1 MSFVLIRQ
9 RGFTL
14 LELLVV
20 ISLIGFLMGVGAV
33 SYSKA
38 QKDTRDARR
47 KGDMKAVG
55 NGFEEFYGKNTRYPQ
70 DASEANTAIIGG
82 LPADPKNKEDYVYTI
97 GYDGTE
103 GLGYCACGLLESAT
117 GNATAV
123 PAGVNCNWGPGN
135 YFCVSNLQ

>member
-1 MSFVLIRQ
+1 MSSVPTK
-9 RGFTL
+9 GFTL

-47 KGDMKAVG
+47 KSDMKATQ

-70 DASEANTAIIGG
+70 NASEANTAIIGG
-82 LPADPKNKEDYVYTI
+82 LPADPKNNGNYVYTI
-97 GYDGTE
+97 GYDASE
-103 GLGYCACGLLESAT
+103 GLTYCACGLLESAT
-117 GNATAV
+117 GNATAL
-123 PAGVNCNWGPGN
+123 PTGTNCNWGSGS
-135 YFCVSNLQ
+135 YFCVSSLQ

>member
-1 MSFVLIRQ
+1 MRGLN

-33 SYSKA
+33 SYTKA

-47 KGDMKAVG
+47 KGDMKAVQ
-55 NGFEEFYGKNTRYPQ
+55 NGFEEWYGQNTRYPQ
-70 DASEANTAIIGG
+70 DEGEADTAVIGG
-82 LPADPKNKEDYVYTI
+82 LPEDPKNSGDYVYTV
-97 GYDGTE
+97 GYDATD
-103 GLGYCACGLLESAT
+103 GLAYCACGLLEGAT
-117 GNATAV
+117 GNATAL
-123 PAGVNCNWGPGN
+123 PTGTSCNWGPGN